1 MEKLKKLSIIK
12 ETPFIKRSNKRQMTE
27 VKTQKIKINFNAIK
41 RKKLSLQKEKRGSI
55 STQQTKRPL
64 SITFKNSP
72 QTANLIKYIRLY
84 KEMHSKKNSDLYSQK
99 NVMKRHL
106 INKIIELLKAHKG
119 LYNFFAFYQISDKAI
134 FRLARDLHFMQ
145 REKGEYLWF
154 ENDNSNKIYFLLKG
168 KISLRKYVGTEYER
182 EAYQENEDN
191 IFGMY
196 DILYERKRKL
206 TCMALE
212 ECSYLYFNKDIFKLY
227 MAEDVN
233 KVLSERK
240 KFLLKFFNEYLPIPA
255 AKVERYISNS
265 VENVFFRKNDI
276 IYREGEKNISLYLMF
291 SGEANLIKNIN
302 KDYYDILPTFNLTL
316 KKLKEN
322 AKKIEYGSII
332 DNFKNEMLENNNVNI
347 DKLDINSYKI
357 MATLSKGSICGG
369 LEICTGV
376 TYFKYNLICNTD
388 FCALFRI
395 KLELFEDEHLK
406 VLMVNLLPYLISK
419 EKKMKRIIQNIKYI
433 DYNIIPPSLRKF
445 NDIKEMPNIINTQNK
460 LSKSRPNIIIKNEQT
475 NNLKDINNNLFE
487 FKNLA
492 NNIQTEKNVNI
503 NKTESNSLFEKNIEK
518 PLPNL
523 INSINKNESKKAY
536 QKIIKR
542 IDDKFDTN
550 EGGFIKLTNY
560 NLGLLKQ
567 KNFVKLQIT
576 NNKRLDIKIDNF
588 IKKYEEIEKN
598 NLKTSSVK
606 MNYLL
611 NEEGLK
617 NENTFFDTKN
627 MELENSPNRKRTK
640 SAKKSKKILWNFR
653 YVSNFTPKYKD
664 FINFYNNNFKLRKT
678 KSPLSRAKLRHEM
691 NEIMDKLE
699 RVHIVKELHK
709 KISPKEIYDKLISFK
724 SLNKDNKNNTQNLDS
739 KNRNFIK
746 ELIILKKSSSKDEG
760 TDTFNL
766 ENSLNNISNSPNRH
780 FRTEINENKTDK
792 VIKIVNNKY
801 IDDLF
806 FNNLK
811 HSSNKDK
818 EEMKKYNKNFF
829 NDYYY
834 NKFNNYD
841 KKRFILYNTGQ
852 FDMPLASNIS
862 EY

>member
-1 MEKLKKLSIIK
+1 
-12 ETPFIKRSNKRQMTE
+12 
-27 VKTQKIKINFNAIK
+27 
-41 RKKLSLQKEKRGSI
+41 
-55 STQQTKRPL
+55 
-64 SITFKNSP
+64 
-72 QTANLIKYIRLY
+72 
-84 KEMHSKKNSDLYSQK
+84 
-99 NVMKRHL
+99 
-106 INKIIELLKAHKG
+106 
-119 LYNFFAFYQISDKAI
+119 
-134 FRLARDLHFMQ
+134 
-145 REKGEYLWF
+145 
-154 ENDNSNKIYFLLKG
+154 
-168 KISLRKYVGTEYER
+168 
-182 EAYQENEDN
+182 
-191 IFGMY
+191 
-196 DILYERKRKL
+196 
-206 TCMALE
+206 
-212 ECSYLYFNKDIFKLY
+212 
-227 MAEDVN
+227 
-233 KVLSERK
+233 
-240 KFLLKFFNEYLPIPA
+240 
-255 AKVERYISNS
+255 
-265 VENVFFRKNDI
+265 
-276 IYREGEKNISLYLMF
+276 
-291 SGEANLIKNIN
+291 
-302 KDYYDILPTFNLTL
+302 
-316 KKLKEN
+316 
-322 AKKIEYGSII
+322 
-332 DNFKNEMLENNNVNI
+332 MLENNNVNI

-691 NEIMDKLE
+691 NEIMEKLE
-699 RVHIVKELHK
+699 RVYIVKELHK

-724 SLNKDNKNNTQNLDS
+724 SLNKDNKNNTQNLYS

-792 VIKIVNNKY
+792 VIKILNNKY

-829 NDYYY
+829 NEYNY